1 MRKMFKGHG
10 FVKVGEENEVNRI
23 AYMLTGPFSYA
34 GCEGVREDGAFN
46 ISIEHES
53 ADFDDESAR
62 HVLAKEA
69 PGVISG
75 MIQMTG
81 PDGSMWRYRFN
92 EGHWIREEGT
102 VIWQP
107 ESGDGCRMYVL
118 LGTPNTEKRRG
129 PARTPARVLGVYPD
143 RESAQAELDRLDF
156 EEHVR
161 AFLGSG
167 RDWDYEITETGLK
180 A

>member
-1 MRKMFKGHG
+1 MKKMFKGHG
-10 FVKVGEENEVNRI
+10 FIKANSKDDVKDTLC
-23 AYMLTGPFSYA
+23 MLTGPFSYA
-34 GCEGVREDGAFN
+34 ACEGAQKDGTFN
-46 ISIEHES
+46 VIIEHEG
-53 ADFDDESAR
+53 AGFDDELAR
-62 HVLAKEA
+62 SVLAEKA
-69 PGVISG
+69 SCVISG